1 MFVNPRVGA
10 QLVKDHQQELLA
22 SARQQHRIQ
31 AARAEAPR
39 IVVPGGRLRTWV
51 TSALARR
58 RPAASA

>member
-1 MFVNPRVGA
+1 MFVNPRIGS

-22 SARQQHRIQ
+22 SARQQHRIR
-31 AARAEAPR
+31 AARAETPR
-39 IVVPGGRLRTWV
+39 IVVPGRRLRTWV